1 MTEAKV
7 ARKAEEIF
15 FKYVD
20 ARKLEY
26 FEIIAFLVSKKSTFN
41 VQAQSSHK
49 MIMKKLKLLQQMSAD
64 IG

>member
-1 MTEAKV
+1 MTRNRNFKFDNSERLLAYLIERMTEAKV

-26 FEIIAFLVSKKSTFN
+26 FEIVAFLVSKKSTFN
-41 VQAQSSHK
+41 V
-49 MIMKKLKLLQQMSAD
+49 
-64 IG
+64 